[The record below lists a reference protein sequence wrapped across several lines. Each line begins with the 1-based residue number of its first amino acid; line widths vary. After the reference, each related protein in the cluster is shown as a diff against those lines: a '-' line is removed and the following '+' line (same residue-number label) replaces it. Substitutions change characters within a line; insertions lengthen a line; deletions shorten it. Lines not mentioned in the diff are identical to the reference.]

1 MSAGT
6 EGYVDTRGSSTFIED
21 SIGTMISKV
30 LAAKVLADKERKF
43 AQKKAL
49 EQGIDEAQ
57 FNSMFPRG
65 DFFKKALVGE
75 FGGFKVKKKKQE
87 LAALYRKALLIG
99 KVTKNKKLRG
109 KVVGQL
115 KQSLIYSKANLKNS
129 KRFRSQFDYT
139 DYESYFE
146 PQSEKIPS
154 TRKKTKNAID
164 GSGKRVSREQI
175 IESID
180 AIAKS
185 IERTAQA
192 ITQSSASVYGTLITS
207 NQLQADVAQDLKVRN
222 TTLEDKLQK
231 LVDVISNQTQVQKNI
246 VDKREDIQQEAQL
259 ERKTVAAGSET
270 PDDLRTKENERK
282 MYSSFADESDMMAAY
297 GYGYEPPMVKPVS
310 GMMNDLPSMEAYG
323 YPKAEKGG
331 MFSGKGGLELH
342 GTEALLSP
350 DGSAKIVSGPD
361 SGYLYKID
369 KPTKVVPLNNNYTQ
383 EEPSAVTG
391 KVEPLPKPPV
401 INNAKA
407 KPETP
412 LLPKPKLQQ
421 FEMGTQ
427 NTFNNTNNV
436 NALTMNNDLTQSLID
451 AASLLPMAAGGG
463 TLAMTNEYLSTMG
476 SSGDEVRPLI
486 QQNSRALS
494 NVFGLPSTITSK
506 ASGTK
511 TVAKPKGEKE
521 KTKEEDKIGKKSLFE
536 KMKEGFGKFMEL
548 LGKKINDTD
557 PNNGPGPGMTGPGVS
572 GPGVDFSGNEKSV
585 EVPVQQNVLNTFG
598 STQNWSVFRETLASK
613 ESGGKYNIKG
623 GSGGA
628 YEGRYQI
635 NNAYLGAIA
644 NMLGEKAP
652 TREQFRNDPAMQER
666 FMQAYTMDNHR
677 QLMALSPK
685 YKKMSKEEQM
695 SILGYAHNQGAGA
708 AADWV
713 EKGMGAGGK
722 DGFGTAGRWY
732 YENVKANLSKYA
744 EKPKTPTPTTPVAS
758 NKRNRPGGGT
768 TALERA
774 DTSRAL
780 TSEEKKVADAARK
793 EADAMGLTGK
803 DKAEY
808 VAQKVEAVM
817 SPIFQRPSQDKP
829 SSIYDMSSA
838 PSSNKP
844 MIVALNTPATTQTS
858 TAGTATPPNAE
869 TETVGKGSNPLKGS
883 GLYIG

>member
-1 MSAGT
+1 MAAGT

-21 SIGTMISKV
+21 SIGKMISKA

-43 AQKKAL
+43 AKKKAL

-57 FNSMFPRG
+57 FDAMNPPGF
-65 DFFKKALVGE
+65 FFKKALIGE

-99 KVTKNKKLRG
+99 KVTKNKRLRA

-115 KQSLIYSKANLKNS
+115 KQSLVYSKANLKNS

-139 DYESYFE
+139 NYDDYFA

-164 GSGKRVSREQI
+164 GDRSKRISREQI

-185 IERTAQA
+185 IEKTAQS
-192 ITQSSASVYGTLITS
+192 ITQSSASVYGTLIVS

-231 LVDVISNQTQVQKNI
+231 LVDVISNQTQVQQDI
-246 VDKREDIQQEAQL
+246 ADKREDIKQESQL

-270 PDDLRTKENERK
+270 PDDVRTKQNERK
-282 MYSSFADESDMMAAY
+282 MHSSFVDESDMMAAY
-297 GYGYEPPMVKPVS
+297 GYGYEPPVVKPIS

-323 YPKAEKGG
+323 FPKAEKGG
-331 MFSGKGGLELH
+331 SFSNKGGLELH

-361 SGYLYKID
+361 SGYLHEID
-369 KPTKVVPLNNNYTQ
+369 EPTTVVPLDNNYTQ
-383 EEPSAVTG
+383 GEPSAVTG
-391 KVEPLPKPPV
+391 KVEPKPK
-401 INNAKA
+401 
-407 KPETP
+407 TP
-412 LLPKPKLQQ
+412 MLPKPKLQQ

-427 NTFNNTNNV
+427 NNFNNTNNV
-436 NALTMNNDLTQSLID
+436 NALTVNNDLTQSLVD

-476 SSGDEVRPLI
+476 SSGDDVRPLI

-506 ASGTK
+506 ATGTK
-511 TVAKPKGEKE
+511 TAA
-521 KTKEEDKIGKKSLFE
+521 KTKEEQPKKEKEETVGKKSLFE

-557 PNNGPGPGMTGPGVS
+557 PNNGPGMTGPGVS

-598 STQNWSVFRETLASK
+598 STENWSVFRETLASK
-613 ESGGKYNIKG
+613 ESGGKYKIKG

-635 NNAYLGAIA
+635 NHAYLGAIA

-677 QLMALSPK
+677 QLMSLSPK

-744 EKPKTPTPTTPVAS
+744 EKPKTPTPTTPVAGNKS
-758 NKRNRPGGGT
+758 NPPGALAAGQRP
-768 TALERA
+768 
-774 DTSRAL
+774 DKAL
-780 TSEEKKVADAARK
+780 TPEQHRVAVLARE

-803 DKAEY
+803 EKDKFVAE
-808 VAQKVEAVM
+808 KVMNVPSAV
-817 SPIFQRPSQDKP
+817 FQRPRQQQP
-829 SSIYDMSSA
+829 SSIFDISSA
-838 PSSNKP
+838 PKANQP
-844 MIVALNTPATTQTS
+844 QVVALNISATGQTS
-858 TAGTATPPNAE
+858 TSGTAPQSNAE
-869 TETVGKGSNPLKGS
+869 TATVGRGSNPLQGS
-883 GLYIG
+883 GLYLG